1 MPRRTGPRSWNL
13 WDLEALAREEARR
26 VPAQAEEWRYLFLY
40 LRDFARADGELPTE
54 FDGLVRESFGSLLER
69 LRV

>member
-1 MPRRTGPRSWNL
+1 MPRRVAPRNWNL
-13 WDLEALAREEARR
+13 WDLEWLAREETRR
-26 VPAQAEEWRYLFLY
+26 TPGRADEWRYLVLY

-54 FDGLVRESFGSLLER
+54 FDGLVRESFGNLLDR